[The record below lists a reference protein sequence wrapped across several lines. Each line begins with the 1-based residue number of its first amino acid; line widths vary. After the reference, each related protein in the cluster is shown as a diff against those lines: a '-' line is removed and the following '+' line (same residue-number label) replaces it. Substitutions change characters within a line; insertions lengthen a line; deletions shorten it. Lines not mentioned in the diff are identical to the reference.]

1 MNELIKAASEWPVLL
16 QGAIGSGIFWLVLV
30 AGQKIS
36 ISISKK
42 YSESSKKRR
51 KNFLL
56 EQRLKY
62 YYKTTNDNIARGI
75 VFSALTYRAL
85 RNFFKAIIWLT
96 LGMLCKEFLSSLAII
111 GYVGTLYYLFAALN
125 TVTAVPEEDDPSKKL
140 EKINSELK
148 KLDEA

>member
-51 KNFLL
+51 KNFLI

-62 YYKTTNDNIARGI
+62 YYKTTSDNIIRGT

-85 RNFFKAIIWLT
+85 RNFLKAIIWLT
-96 LGMLCKEFLSSLAII
+96 LGMLGKEFLSSLAII

-125 TVTAVPEEDDPSKKL
+125 TVTPVPEEDDPSKKL
-140 EKINSELK
+140 EEMNSELK